1 MKATCIK
8 RRRNVNFALA
18 VLVILCII
26 GMKVS
31 MSTAIAAG
39 DKAVKV
45 THVKCKHSG
54 CHCDTYVGYQL
65 PNGRYKGACKH
76 GDGWGHTC
84 GHSPKEHGLKE

>member
-1 MKATCIK
+1 MKTSVTNKKK
-8 RRRNVNFALA
+8 RVFIAITT
-18 VLVILCII
+18 LVISCII
-26 GMKVS
+26 GLSVTS
-31 MSTAIAAG
+31 IDAAASG